1 MRRRSPHLLRLI
13 AVIAVDGGGC
23 DVLRQVPRA
32 EHEAEVARLLR
43 AAEATVSAVTDRLLR
58 LSFLLRLLLLLLLL
72 LLLRLLRL
80 MRLRVAPARLPHMA
94 AAASTP

>member
-1 MRRRSPHLLRLI
+1 M
-13 AVIAVDGGGC
+13 
-23 DVLRQVPRA
+23 RQVPRA
-32 EHEAEVARLLR
+32 EHEAEISRLLR
-43 AAEATVSAVTDRLLR
+43 AAEATVGAVTDRLLR
-58 LSFLLRLLLLLLLL
+58 LFFLLRLLRLLLLL